1 MKFALKSYNSHQD
14 EFVCIYDMDELSLYT
29 SDCGTDGSLVVNGT
43 YICLDFDI
51 KTQEVKGISGFVGNL
66 ADLKSVKVSNVNTKY
81 DAKLV
86 VDADEAFMAGI
97 GYGINLE
104 YEIMYDKFNILHFC
118 YIYYGEIIAKC
129 HFSVNIIFSLIP
141 VLTCSFLHIRF
152 FHTFQDFQSI

>member
-51 KTQEVKGISGFVGNL
+51 KTQEVKEISGFVGNL

-104 YEIMYDKFNILHFC
+104 YEIMYDKFNRYICILPLARKSLQDE
-118 YIYYGEIIAKC
+118 YYRIAGNI
-129 HFSVNIIFSLIP
+129 FVALNDSVIEGILIK
-141 VLTCSFLHIRF
+141 L
-152 FHTFQDFQSI
+152 